1 MSVPAILIVTRI
13 FNLHQKDPHQHHGV
27 WTHRQLDCFKQLIQ
41 ANSTKY
47 QIPVLRTLVKGIR
60 RRPKYACVVT
70 TEFPL
75 VRYAMTHDHNS
86 KWLSSIGRD
95 TIIFY
100 ACTMGVW
107 HISSYFVIRTRLKD
121 DIWPHLTLFRL
132 FCDPDRG
139 QDDIWPHLTQ
149 FNTSRDRGQVENC
162 AIESCLTSLTHLKRH
177 EW

>member
-1 MSVPAILIVTRI
+1 MIMLRKSNYIHFERDAITHPCPNPCVGLTLGHRWKFISVFLDVILCHDLTRCKWSVY
-13 FNLHQKDPHQHHGV
+13 LHMGWMHTGEPWGSWMKA
-27 WTHRQLDCFKQLIQ
+27 T
-41 ANSTKY
+41 
-47 QIPVLRTLVKGIR
+47 IR
-60 RRPKYACVVT
+60 CTGACV
-70 TEFPL
+70 
-75 VRYAMTHDHNS
+75 H
-86 KWLSSIGRD
+86 SSIGRD

-100 ACTMGVW
+100 ACTMEVW

-162 AIESCLTSLTHLKRH
+162 AIEPCLTSLTHLKRH